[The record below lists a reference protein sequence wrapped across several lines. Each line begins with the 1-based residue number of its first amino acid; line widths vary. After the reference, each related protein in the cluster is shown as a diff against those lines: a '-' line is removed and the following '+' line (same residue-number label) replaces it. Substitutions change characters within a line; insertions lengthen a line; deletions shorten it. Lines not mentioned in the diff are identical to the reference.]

1 MVPMGGRSFLVV
13 SAYHGSIGKAEF
25 FGCFGIPWFYWEG
38 GVFGCFGIP
47 WFQREGGV
55 FWLFWHTMYGT
66 HFSRRNGAPPAGP
79 APPPTGECCFVP
91 IKKETGGLAF
101 FSETNCPIRLAKQGI
116 SKKNAVFPAKT
127 DMILSQSNSNVI
139 CAEYNDYQ
147 SGYSEFVLLSSV
159 FVLKAYRGI
168 FLC

>member
-1 MVPMGGRSFLVV
+1 MVLLGRRSFLVV
-13 SAYHGSIGKAEF
+13 LAYHVWYAF
-25 FGCFGIPWFYWEG
+25 FTPE
-38 GVFGCFGIP
+38 
-47 WFQREGGV
+47 
-55 FWLFWHTMYGT
+55 
-66 HFSRRNGAPPAGP
+66 RRAPGRTGAPADWRMLFC
-79 APPPTGECCFVP
+79 TNE
-91 IKKETGGLAF
+91 KETGGLAF